1 MIRQQ
6 ATTKKEMGMAKR
18 PIDFELGGN
27 VPEEEIHLLDYLR
40 VIVRRKWVV
49 IIFFCTV
56 MTSTAVFTLLQT
68 PVYQSASKIR
78 IYKEGPNVTQFGEV
92 MSQSG
97 GWGAQGIFMKSEIEV
112 LKSRA
117 LALRVVK
124 RLHLELHPEFT
135 GASSSPSIWNLFGL
149 FGKKEKKEEKKEEGK
164 DDPSAAMVGAFL
176 GRISITPVKQTQLV
190 YIGAHTK
197 DRNLSPLMANALAEE
212 YIRYSLEAKVFVGSS
227 ASTEL
232 AKQLEELTDK
242 LENSEK
248 ALYEYAKDQHMVA
261 LGETEGLLSEKIGVL
276 NKQVS
281 EIASERIKAESL
293 YVQSTSLN
301 PGYLPAI
308 LDSEVI
314 TKLEQKYADSHAAYM
329 EELERVQPEHPKARQ
344 LQARSDAIAKALEN
358 EKQKVA
364 IGIKEEY
371 VEVVEREKGFKRQM
385 DDLLAQKENLEG
397 KLVQYRILKRDMD
410 TNVQLYDALLQRMK
424 ETSIASGIEAPS
436 VTIVDR
442 ATVPNYP
449 YKPKKKL
456 NLIIGAVVGIFLGL
470 GLAFFME
477 YLDTSVK
484 SQEDIERKI
493 GLTFLGAIPS
503 LGHGKEGH

>member
-1 MIRQQ
+1 MIGQP
-6 ATTKKEMGMAKR
+6 ATTKKEMRMAKR
-18 PIDFELGGN
+18 PIEFELGKN
-27 VPEEEIHLLDYLR
+27 VPKEQEVHLLDYLR

-56 MTSTAVFTLLQT
+56 MTSTAVFTLLKT
-68 PVYQSASKIR
+68 PVYQAASKIR
-78 IYKEGPNVTQFGEV
+78 IYKEGPKVAQFGEV
-92 MSQSG
+92 MSSQG
-97 GWGAQGIFMKSEIEV
+97 GWYAQEAFMKSEMEI

-149 FGKKEKKEEKKEEGK
+149 FGKEEKKEEGK
-164 DDPSAAMVGAFL
+164 DVSSVAMVEAFL
-176 GRISITPVKQTQLV
+176 GKISLRPIRKTQLV
-190 YIGAHTK
+190 YIAADAK

-212 YIRYSLEAKVFVGSS
+212 YIRYNLEVKVFVGTS
-227 ASTEL
+227 ASAEL
-232 AKQLEELTDK
+232 AKQLEEITDK

-248 ALYEYAKDQHMVA
+248 ALYEYAKDHHMVA
-261 LGETEGLLSEKIGVL
+261 LGETEGLLSEKVAIL

-281 EIASERIKAESL
+281 EIASERITAESL

-308 LDSEVI
+308 LDSDLI
-314 TKLEQKYADSHAAYM
+314 ATLENKSADAHAEYM

-344 LQARSDAIAKALEN
+344 LKARSDAIAKALEN
-358 EKQKVA
+358 EKRKVA
-364 IGIKEEY
+364 SSIKEEY
-371 VEVVEREKGFKRQM
+371 IEVVEREKGFKRQM
-385 DDLLAQKENLEG
+385 NDLLAQKENLEG
-397 KLVQYRILKRDMD
+397 KLVQYRILKREVD

-436 VTIVDR
+436 VTIIDR
-442 ATVPNYP
+442 ATVPKYP

-470 GLAFFME
+470 GLAFFIE

-484 SQEDIERKI
+484 SQEDIEGKI

-503 LGHGKEGH
+503 LSHGKKGHYY